1 MSVTLCVAISL
12 KAVLESSPNQCTIK
26 GSVEVC
32 MYLRCYSDSVIL
44 DYRERKK
51 RIEKPRRFSRSH
63 SRSPSP
69 PPFRGRNTAM
79 DAQEAL
85 ARRSELV
92 KILILCDK

>member
-1 MSVTLCVAISL
+1 MNH
-12 KAVLESSPNQCTIK
+12 KANFQCCEQILYEILSYMCNYIVLATVK
-26 GSVEVC
+26 FG
-32 MYLRCYSDSVIL
+32 
-44 DYRERKK
+44 YRERKK

-85 ARRSELV
+85 ARRSEIVLIIIICDV
-92 KILILCDK
+92 NKLLMLILHV